1 MPSYSDGVGMGLRPL
16 ARRKP
21 PSTLTAR
28 LPRAWLLSSN
38 HSTAAQRVGAITW
51 RVLTMPSLSFFRC
64 AWLAL
69 SAFVFAGAAQAQ
81 AVADPAAELGA
92 LTQRWLDDA
101 LTRSQAPGA
110 TLRMEVSVGTLDS
123 RLRLAPCSA
132 CGTLSA
138 CRLAPVGAHP
148 AGFALRGGQFRM
160 ECLPARHHQGLGPGL
175 GAYGQCRP
183 GAVLTAN
190 DAAQAGSRLG
200 RRRSPVLAN
209 PEAWL
214 GQTATRQLMAGQAL
228 RQSMVKAPSLFKAG
242 AQVRV
247 SDPRPGLC
255 CDFCR
260 SSAVCRLCRADCAR
274 ANGQW
279 SDSEWH
285 CFRRWNGD
293 HHSLRICPHKHLKS
307 CENGSKTLLLS
318 PTSPGWWRER

>member
-1 MPSYSDGVGMGLRPL
+1 MTALEWVCGPLPANAALDLDCVIAPGL
-16 ARRKP
+16 
-21 PSTLTAR
+21 
-28 LPRAWLLSSN
+28 
-38 HSTAAQRVGAITW
+38 AAVIEPFHRGAAGWRHYW

-101 LTRSQAPGA
+101 LTRNQAPGA

-123 RLRLAPCSA
+123 RLRLAPCSRVEPY
-132 CGTLSA
+132 L
-138 CRLAPVGAHP
+138 P
-148 AGFALRGGQFRM
+148 AGSRLWGRTRLGLRCVEGSSAWNVF
-160 ECLPARHHQGLGPGL
+160 LPVTIKAWGPAWVLTGNV
-175 GAYGQCRP
+175 AS

-190 DAAQAGSRLG
+190 DAAQAEVDWAADAA
-200 RRRSPVLAN
+200 PVLAN

-247 SDPRPGLC
+247 SAQGPGYAVT
-255 CDFCR
+255 
-260 SSAVCRLCRADCAR
+260 SAGQALSAGSVGQTVRVRMD
-274 ANGQW
+274 NGRIV
-279 SDSEWH
+279 SGIVSED
-285 CFRRWNGD
+285 GTVT
-293 HHSLRICPHKHLKS
+293 I
-307 CENGSKTLLLS
+307 TL
-318 PTSPGWWRER
+318 